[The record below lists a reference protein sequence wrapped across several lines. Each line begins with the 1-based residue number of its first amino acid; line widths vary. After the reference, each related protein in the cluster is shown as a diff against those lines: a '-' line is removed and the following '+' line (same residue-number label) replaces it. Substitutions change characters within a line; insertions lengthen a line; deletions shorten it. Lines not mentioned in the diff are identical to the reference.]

1 MQSCRKQA
9 TIIHPVN
16 INPSMT
22 FQKESGKEGLK
33 ILLMLASVIIITAGL
48 QAGKPVLLPIVL
60 SGFLAIVSYPLT
72 TFFKSRLCFPHW
84 LAVTFTVIMDFGILV
99 GLGYLAQYLGQ
110 DLAKTVTVK
119 YQPLMMEKIHEL
131 RAFLIEQDWNN
142 LADQML
148 QELPDLPFTESLSID
163 MGILLDPISVMMLV
177 VISTV
182 SLLVHIYS
190 FGYMKG
196 ERGFQRYY
204 AFLSLFTMSMLG
216 LVVAT
221 NIFQMYLF
229 WELVGVSSYLLIG
242 FYYTK
247 PAAIAA
253 SKKAFIVTRF
263 ADLGFLIG
271 ILVYGYYAGTY
282 TFSPNEMA
290 LAKGGAAMI
299 PLALGLM
306 FIGGAG
312 KSAMFPLHIWLPDAM
327 EGPTPV
333 SALIH
338 AATMVV
344 AGVYLVARMFPLFI
358 EYAPSVLHIVAY
370 VGAFTA
376 FYAASVACV
385 QSDIK
390 RVLAFSTISQIGFM
404 MVALGVCT
412 SADPHE
418 GGLGYMAGMFHLFTH
433 AMFKALLFLG
443 AGSIIHAV
451 HSNEMSAMGGL
462 RKYMPIT
469 HITFLIACLAIAGI
483 PPFSG
488 FFSKDEILTAC
499 FQFSPIMGWIMTVIA
514 GMTAFYMF
522 RLYYGIFWAGSE
534 PGQKSASDG
543 GDSHMPHPHE
553 SPLAMTLPLMLLAV
567 VTIVAGFIPFGHFIS
582 SNGEAYNIHLDWSVA
597 GTSIAVAVVSIAIA
611 TYIYAGSRQPVADT
625 LAHRFKGLWTAAYH
639 RFYLDEVYQF
649 ITHRIIFG
657 CICRPIAWWDRHVVD
672 GFFNFL
678 AWSAEATSDE
688 IRGLQSGRIQ
698 QYTFVFLL
706 GTLALILLLL
716 L

>member
-1 MQSCRKQA
+1 MDY
-9 TIIHPVN
+9 TILILVLPVL
-16 INPSMT
+16 S
-22 FQKESGKEGLK
+22 FLVLGLTGMFIK
-33 ILLMLASVIIITAGL
+33 HRVAGL
-48 QAGKPVLLPIVL
+48 IGTASLLGVTIL
-60 SGFLAIVSYPLT
+60 SYLTAFKYFMSPRTADGVYPTLT
-72 TFFKSRLCFPHW
+72 PW
-84 LAVTFTVIMDFGILV
+84 N
-99 GLGYLAQYLGQ
+99 
-110 DLAKTVTVK
+110 
-119 YQPLMMEKIHEL
+119 
-131 RAFLIEQDWNN
+131 IEW
-142 LADQML
+142 
-148 QELPDLPFTESLSID
+148 LPFTDSLHID

-182 SLLVHIYS
+182 SLMVHIYS

-196 ERGFQRYY
+196 EKGFQRYY
-204 AFLSLFTMSMLG
+204 AFLSLFTFSMLG

-221 NIFQMYLF
+221 NIFQMYVF

-247 PAAIAA
+247 PEAIAA

-271 ILVYGYYAGTY
+271 ILIYGYYCQSFGFE
-282 TFSPNEMA
+282 FSAEGF
-290 LAKGGAAMI
+290 AKGAFMI
-299 PLALGLM
+299 PTALFLM

-344 AGVYLVARMFPLFI
+344 AGVYQVARLFPLYI
-358 EYAPSVLHIVAY
+358 DYAPNTLHIVAY

-376 FYAASVACV
+376 FYAASVACA

-412 SADPHE
+412 SLDPHE

-443 AGSIIHAV
+443 AGCIIHAV
-451 HSNEMSAMGGL
+451 HSNEMSTMGGL

-499 FQFSPIMGWIMTVIA
+499 FHFSPVIGWVMTIIA

-522 RLYYGIFWAGSE
+522 RLYYGIFWGTENKELHAE
-534 PGQKSASDG
+534 
-543 GDSHMPHPHE
+543 HVPHE
-553 SPLAMTLPLMLLAV
+553 SPLAMTFPLMFLAAI
-567 VTIVAGFIPFGHFIS
+567 TIVCGWLLPFGHLVS
-582 SNGEAYNIHLDWSVA
+582 SNGHAYDIHLDTQVA
-597 GTSIAVAVVSIAIA
+597 VTSIIVALVAIA
-611 TYIYAGSRQPVADT
+611 LATWMYARDRQPVADMLARRFST
-625 LAHRFKGLWTAAYH
+625 LHRAAYK
-639 RFYLDEVYQF
+639 RFYMDEIWLF
-649 ITHRIIFG
+649 ITKKIVFR
-657 CICRPIAWWDRHVVD
+657 CVSTPLAWFDRHVID
-672 GFFNFL
+672 QFMNFM
-678 AWSAEATSDE
+678 AWATNASGE
-688 IRGLQSGRIQ
+688 SVQPIQSGKVQSYAIW
-698 QYTFVFLL
+698 FLGGIVL
-706 GTLALILLLL
+706 LTMVLLLN
-716 L
+716 

>member
-1 MQSCRKQA
+1 MEY
-9 TIIHPVN
+9 TI
-16 INPSMT
+16 
-22 FQKESGKEGLK
+22 L
-33 ILLMLASVIIITAGL
+33 ILLLPFLSFLTLGLGGKWMSHRTAGL
-48 QAGKPVLLPIVL
+48 IGTVVLGAVAVL
-60 SGFLAIVSYPLT
+60 SYLT
-72 TFFKSRLCFPHW
+72 
-84 LAVTFTVIMDFGILV
+84 A
-99 GLGYLAQYLGQ
+99 GLYFSA
-110 DLAKTVTVK
+110 
-119 YQPLMMEKIHEL
+119 P
-131 RAFLIEQDWNN
+131 R
-142 LADQML
+142 LADGTYATLM
-148 QELPDLPFTESLSID
+148 PYNFTWLPFTPSLSID
-163 MGILLDPISVMMLV
+163 MGILLDPISVMMLI

-182 SLLVHIYS
+182 SFMVHIYS

-282 TFSPNEMA
+282 TFHPNEMA
-290 LAKGGAAMI
+290 LVKGGAAML

-358 EYAPSVLHIVAY
+358 AYAPDVLHIIAY

-404 MVALGVCT
+404 IVELGVCT
-412 SADPHE
+412 SSDPHH
-418 GGLGYMAGMFHLFTH
+418 GGLGYMAGMYHLFTH

-499 FQFSPIMGWIMTVIA
+499 FQFSPVMGWIMTVIA

-522 RLYYGIFWAGSE
+522 RLYYGIFWGTENKELHAG
-534 PGQKSASDG
+534 
-543 GDSHMPHPHE
+543 HTPHE
-553 SPLAMTLPLMLLAV
+553 SPLTMTIPLMFLAAITV
-567 VTIVAGFIPFGHFIS
+567 VGGWQTVLPFGHFIS
-582 SNGEAYNIHLDWSVA
+582 SNGTEYNIHLDWAVA
-597 GTSIAVAVVSIAIA
+597 GTSIAVAIAAIAMA
-611 TYIYAGSRQPVADT
+611 TYIYAGSKQPVANA
-625 LAHRFKGLWTAAYH
+625 LARRFKGLWTAAYH
-639 RFYLDEVYQF
+639 RFYMDEVYQF
-649 ITHRIIFG
+649 ITHRIIFA

>member
-1 MQSCRKQA
+1 MDY
-9 TIIHPVN
+9 TILILVLPVL
-16 INPSMT
+16 S
-22 FQKESGKEGLK
+22 FLVLGLTGMFMK
-33 ILLMLASVIIITAGL
+33 HRVAGL
-48 QAGKPVLLPIVL
+48 IG
-60 SGFLAIVSYPLT
+60 T
-72 TFFKSRLCFPHW
+72 
-84 LAVTFTVIMDFGILV
+84 
-99 GLGYLAQYLGQ
+99 
-110 DLAKTVTVK
+110 
-119 YQPLMMEKIHEL
+119 
-131 RAFLIEQDWNN
+131 AFLLGVTILSYLTAFKYFMSPRTADGVYPTLTPWNIEW
-142 LADQML
+142 
-148 QELPDLPFTESLSID
+148 LPFTDALHID

-182 SLLVHIYS
+182 SLMVHIYS

-196 ERGFQRYY
+196 EKGFQRYY
-204 AFLSLFTMSMLG
+204 AFLSLFTFSMLG

-221 NIFQMYLF
+221 NIFQMYVF

-247 PAAIAA
+247 PEAIAA

-271 ILVYGYYAGTY
+271 ILIYGYYCQSFGFE
-282 TFSPNEMA
+282 FSAEGF
-290 LAKGGAAMI
+290 AKGAFMI
-299 PLALGLM
+299 PTALFLM

-344 AGVYLVARMFPLFI
+344 AGVYQVARLFPLYI
-358 EYAPSVLHIVAY
+358 DYAPNTLHIVAY

-376 FYAASVACV
+376 FYAASVACA

-412 SADPHE
+412 SLDPHE

-443 AGSIIHAV
+443 AGCIIHAV
-451 HSNEMSAMGGL
+451 HSNEMSTMGGL

-499 FQFSPIMGWIMTVIA
+499 FHFSPVIGWVMTIIA

-522 RLYYGIFWAGSE
+522 RLYYGIFWGTENKELHAE
-534 PGQKSASDG
+534 
-543 GDSHMPHPHE
+543 HVPHE
-553 SPLAMTLPLMLLAV
+553 SPLAMTFPLMFLAAI
-567 VTIVAGFIPFGHFIS
+567 TIVCGWLLPFGHLVS
-582 SNGEAYNIHLDWSVA
+582 SNGHAYDIHLDTQVA
-597 GTSIAVAVVSIAIA
+597 VTSIIVALVAIA
-611 TYIYAGSRQPVADT
+611 LATWMYARDRQPVADMLARRFST
-625 LAHRFKGLWTAAYH
+625 LHRAAYK
-639 RFYLDEVYQF
+639 RFYMDEIWLF
-649 ITHRIIFG
+649 ITKKIIFR
-657 CICRPIAWWDRHVVD
+657 CVSTPLAWFDRHVID
-672 GFFNFL
+672 QFMNFM
-678 AWSAEATSDE
+678 AWATNASGE
-688 IRGLQSGRIQ
+688 SVQPIQSGKVQSYAIWFMGGIVVL
-698 QYTFVFLL
+698 TM
-706 GTLALILLLL
+706 ILLLN
-716 L
+716 

>member
-1 MQSCRKQA
+1 MEL
-9 TIIHPVN
+9 TI
-16 INPSMT
+16 
-22 FQKESGKEGLK
+22 L
-33 ILLMLASVIIITAGL
+33 ILLLPFLSFLLLGIGGKWMSHRTAGTIGTL
-48 QAGKPVLLPIVL
+48 VLGAVAVL
-60 SGFLAIVSYPLT
+60 SYVTAFQYFSAPRLEDG
-72 TFFKSRLCFPHW
+72 TFATLIPYN
-84 LAVTFTVIMDFGILV
+84 FT
-99 GLGYLAQYLGQ
+99 
-110 DLAKTVTVK
+110 
-119 YQPLMMEKIHEL
+119 
-131 RAFLIEQDWNN
+131 W
-142 LADQML
+142 
-148 QELPDLPFTESLSID
+148 LPFTETLHFD
-163 MGILLDPISVMMLV
+163 LGILLDPISVMMLI

-182 SLLVHIYS
+182 SLMVHIYS

-196 ERGFQRYY
+196 EVGFQRYY

-247 PAAIAA
+247 PAAISA

-271 ILVYGYYAGTY
+271 ILIYGYYGGTFGF
-282 TFSPNEMA
+282 TPDTVS
-290 LAKGGAAMI
+290 LISGGASML

-306 FIGGAG
+306 FVGGAG

-358 EYAPSVLHIVAY
+358 GYAPDVLHLVAY

-412 SADPHE
+412 SADPHH

-462 RKYMPIT
+462 RKYMPVT

-499 FQFSPIMGWIMTVIA
+499 FQFSPAMGWIMTAIA
-514 GMTAFYMF
+514 AMTAFYMF
-522 RLYYGIFWAGSE
+522 RLYYGIFWGGVAPRQESPSDESHTPHGNLAGV
-534 PGQKSASDG
+534 
-543 GDSHMPHPHE
+543 PHPHE
-553 SPLAMTLPLMLLAV
+553 SPLAMTIPLMFLAV
-567 VTIVAGFIPFGHFIS
+567 VTIVAGFIPFGKFIS
-582 SNGEAYNIHLDWSVA
+582 SNGTAYEIHLDWTVA
-597 GTSIAVAVVSIAIA
+597 GTSIAIAVISIAIA
-611 TYIYAGSRQPVADT
+611 TAMYARAKQPVANA
-625 LAHRFKGLWTAAYH
+625 LARRFRGLWTAAYH
-639 RFYLDEVYQF
+639 RFYIDEIYQF
-649 ITHRIIFG
+649 ITHKIIFG
-657 CICRPIAWWDRHVVD
+657 CISRPIAWFDRHVID

-678 AWSAEATSDE
+678 AWSANATSDE
-688 IRGLQSGRIQ
+688 IRGLQSGQIQ
-698 QYTFVFLL
+698 QYTYVFLL

>member
-1 MQSCRKQA
+1 MEY
-9 TIIHPVN
+9 TI
-16 INPSMT
+16 
-22 FQKESGKEGLK
+22 L
-33 ILLMLASVIIITAGL
+33 ILLLPLLSFLVLGLGGKWMSHRTAGL
-48 QAGKPVLLPIVL
+48 IGTAVLGAVAVL
-60 SGFLAIVSYPLT
+60 SYLTAIHY
-72 TFFKSRLCFPHW
+72 
-84 LAVTFTVIMDFGILV
+84 FT
-99 GLGYLAQYLGQ
+99 A
-110 DLAKTVTVK
+110 
-119 YQPLMMEKIHEL
+119 P
-131 RAFLIEQDWNN
+131 R
-142 LADQML
+142 LADGTFATLM
-148 QELPDLPFTESLSID
+148 PYNCTWLPFTPTLSID
-163 MGILLDPISVMMLV
+163 LGILLDPISVMMLI

-182 SLLVHIYS
+182 SFMVHLYS

-282 TFSPNEMA
+282 TFQPNEMA
-290 LAKGGAAMI
+290 LLKSGAAMI

-358 EYAPSVLHIVAY
+358 DYAPHVLHLVAY

-412 SADPHE
+412 STDPHE

-462 RKYMPIT
+462 RKYMPVT

-499 FQFSPIMGWIMTVIA
+499 FRFSPVMGWIMTVIA
-514 GMTAFYMF
+514 AMTAFYMF
-522 RLYYGIFWAGSE
+522 RLYYGIFWGSSE
-534 PGQKSASDG
+534 SGQKSASDE
-543 GDSHMPHPHE
+543 SHSHQHTPHE
-553 SPLAMTLPLMLLAV
+553 SPLAMTVPLMFLAA
-567 VTIVAGFIPFGHFIS
+567 VTIVAGFIPFGHFVS
-582 SNGEAYNIHLDWSVA
+582 SNGEAYTIHLDWGVA
-597 GTSIAVAVVSIAIA
+597 GTSIAIAVISIAVA
-611 TYIYAGSRQPVADT
+611 TFMYKGEKQPVADA
-625 LAHRFKGLWTAAYH
+625 LARRFNGLWTAAYH
-639 RFYLDEVYQF
+639 RFYIDEVYQF

-657 CICRPIAWWDRHVVD
+657 CISRPIVWWDRHVVD
-672 GFFNFL
+672 GFFDFL
-678 AWSAEATSDE
+678 AWGANATSDE

>member
-1 MQSCRKQA
+1 MEY
-9 TIIHPVN
+9 TI
-16 INPSMT
+16 
-22 FQKESGKEGLK
+22 L
-33 ILLMLASVIIITAGL
+33 ILLLPFLSFLALGLGGKWMSHRTAGL
-48 QAGKPVLLPIVL
+48 IGTAALGVVAVL
-60 SGFLAIVSYPLT
+60 SYLT
-72 TFFKSRLCFPHW
+72 AGMYFSAPR
-84 LAVTFTVIMDFGILV
+84 
-99 GLGYLAQYLGQ
+99 
-110 DLAKTVTVK
+110 
-119 YQPLMMEKIHEL
+119 
-131 RAFLIEQDWNN
+131 
-142 LADQML
+142 LADGTYEALM
-148 QELPDLPFTESLSID
+148 PYNFKWLPFTESLSID

-358 EYAPSVLHIVAY
+358 GYAPEVLHWTAY
-370 VGAFTA
+370 IGAFTA

-404 MVALGVCT
+404 IVALGVCT
-412 SADPHE
+412 SMNPHE
-418 GGLGYMAGMFHLFTH
+418 GGLGYMASMFHLFTH

-443 AGSIIHAV
+443 AGCIIHAV

-462 RKYMPIT
+462 RKYMPVT
-469 HITFLIACLAIAGI
+469 HITFLIACLAISGI
-483 PPFSG
+483 WPFSG

-499 FQFSPIMGWIMTVIA
+499 FRFSPVMGWIMTGIA
-514 GMTAFYMF
+514 AMTAFYMF
-522 RLYYGIFWAGSE
+522 RLYYGIFWGTENKTLHA
-534 PGQKSASDG
+534 A
-543 GDSHMPHPHE
+543 HTPHE
-553 SPLAMTLPLMLLAV
+553 APLTMTFPLLFLAA
-567 VTIVAGFIPFGHFIS
+567 VTCVAGFIPFGNLIS
-582 SNGEAYNIHLDWSVA
+582 SNGEAYTIHLDMQVA
-597 GTSIAVAVVSIAIA
+597 TTSIIIALLSIGLA
-611 TYIYAGSRQPVADT
+611 TWMYAGPKQPVADK
-625 LAHRFKGLWTAAYH
+625 LAHTFSRLHTAAYH
-639 RFYLDEVYQF
+639 RFYMDEVWMF
-649 ITHRIIFG
+649 FTKKIIFR
-657 CICRPIAWWDRHVVD
+657 CISTPIAWWDRHVID
-672 GFFNFL
+672 QFFNFT
-678 AWSAEATSDE
+678 AWSTHATADE
-688 IRGLQSGRIQ
+688 IRDMQSGNVQ
-698 QYTFVFLL
+698 QYSIWFLA
-706 GTLALILLLL
+706 GALILTLILLV
-716 L
+716 